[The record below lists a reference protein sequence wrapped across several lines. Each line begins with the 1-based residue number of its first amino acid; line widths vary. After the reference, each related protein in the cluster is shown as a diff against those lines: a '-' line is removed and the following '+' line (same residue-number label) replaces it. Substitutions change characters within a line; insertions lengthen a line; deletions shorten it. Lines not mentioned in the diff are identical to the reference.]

1 MGVAAPLLR
10 RSRLL
15 GGLPGLPP
23 KPPRI
28 PATPFRF
35 ALYKTAG
42 WIAFTLGI
50 LSCLWLHPTPP
61 APSVFDSGRT
71 AYGFFPAPPDVDF
84 FSGIAIYGSIAE
96 HGDVV
101 MIQQGV
107 AWDEFREGPEGESK
121 KMNEIRGQVDLA
133 WRNGLEPIFIVDPL
147 NGMDRTQFAGLP
159 PDLAGADFGDPA
171 VRSAITNYAVRIAH
185 DYHPRYLGLASEI
198 NTYADAFPEDFPNFL
213 SLYRETYRKIKKE
226 SPSTRVF
233 VTFQWEDLN
242 NLDIFGDGQGPYL
255 KWDLIEAFE
264 PELDIWAIS
273 SYPFVAFDTAAD
285 IPDDY
290 YTPLL
295 DRTDK
300 PLAVA
305 EGGFGS
311 VDLAPFHG
319 TPQDQTGYL
328 QAIHGQIGG
337 RLAFWIYLLLDDLN
351 MESYGK
357 YFADHGQAEMT
368 ETMRWF
374 SVVGLRSSDGVPKE
388 ALAVWDGF
396 RN

>member
-1 MGVAAPLLR
+1 MGVAAPLLH
-10 RSRLL
+10 RSRLI
-15 GGLPGLPP
+15 GGLPGLPA

-61 APSVFDSGRT
+61 SPSIFDSGRT
-71 AYGFFPAPPDVDF
+71 AYGFFHAPPDVDF

-107 AWDEFREGPEGESK
+107 AWDEFREGSEG
-121 KMNEIRGQVDLA
+121 D
-133 WRNGLEPIFIVDPL
+133 
-147 NGMDRTQFAGLP
+147 
-159 PDLAGADFGDPA
+159 
-171 VRSAITNYAVRIAH
+171 
-185 DYHPRYLGLASEI
+185 
-198 NTYADAFPEDFPNFL
+198 
-213 SLYRETYRKIKKE
+213 
-226 SPSTRVF
+226 
-233 VTFQWEDLN
+233 
-242 NLDIFGDGQGPYL
+242 
-255 KWDLIEAFE
+255 
-264 PELDIWAIS
+264 
-273 SYPFVAFDTAAD
+273 
-285 IPDDY
+285 
-290 YTPLL
+290 
-295 DRTDK
+295 
-300 PLAVA
+300 
-305 EGGFGS
+305 
-311 VDLAPFHG
+311 
-319 TPQDQTGYL
+319 
-328 QAIHGQIGG
+328 
-337 RLAFWIYLLLDDLN
+337 WIYLLLDDLN